1 MLTNATLFYRTSVFL
16 LLFHICPSP
25 AFSQEIPPITFGEV
39 SSKDFVLSGAS
50 LIDSNT
56 NAVIIAD
63 VGSTGFIG
71 SKISDWV
78 SYVYQTKTRIRIIN
92 KQAFGLA
99 TIHIPLYGS
108 GNRADKLDSLQASTY
123 NLENGKVVETKLDLN
138 DVFKDTLTRGRVETK
153 FTFPSLKEGSIIEY
167 SYKITSPN
175 YWRLPNWAF
184 QYQEYPCLY
193 SKYQVAIPQF
203 LGYLTILHGQDSF
216 LVNKIEKTK
225 EIYSTAN
232 VDIKAEVTKHTWVIK
247 DLPPF
252 KTEQLLD
259 HPYDYIDRIEFHLL
273 QTYNGRDARGS
284 INWGTTTKELLG
296 EEGFGLPI
304 TPEGSSALNNTTE
317 RISAPDDD
325 NRTAAKK
332 IYSYIRD
339 NFTCKPDDDI
349 YLTDNLYK
357 INKRKEGSVQ
367 DLNLLLVAL
376 LRQKKDQCK
385 PGYS

>member
-1 MLTNATLFYRTSVFL
+1 MLTNATLFYRALVFFL
-16 LLFHICPSP
+16 LFYICPSTT
-25 AFSQEIPPITFGEV
+25 FSQEVPPVIFEKV
-39 SSKDFVLSGAS
+39 SPKDFDLLGSS

-63 VGSTGFIG
+63 VGSTHFIG
-71 SKISDWV
+71 NKRSDWV
-78 SYVYQTKTRIRIIN
+78 SYVFQKTTRIRLIN
-92 KQAFGLA
+92 KKAFGLA
-99 TIHIPLYGS
+99 TIRIPLYGS
-108 GNRADKLDSLQASTY
+108 SNWADRLDSLQASTY

-138 DVFKDTLTRGRVETK
+138 DVFKDTLTRGHVEAK

-167 SYKITSPN
+167 SYKITSLTD
-175 YWRLPNWAF
+175 WRLPNWVF

-193 SKYQVAIPQF
+193 SKYQVAIPSLLVF
-203 LGYLTILHGQDSF
+203 LTIPLGQDPF
-216 LVNKIEKTK
+216 VINKIEKTK
-225 EIYSTAN
+225 ELYTMAN
-232 VDIKAEVTKHTWVIK
+232 VDVRAEVLKHTWVAK
-247 DLPPF
+247 NLPPF
-252 KTEQLLD
+252 KTEPLLD
-259 HPYDYIDRIEFHLL
+259 HPYNYMDRIEFHLL
-273 QTYNGRDARGS
+273 QRYNGRDTYGS

-296 EEGFGLPI
+296 EEEFGLAV
-304 TPEGSSALNNTTE
+304 TPEGSSALNSAVE